1 MAVTITITAAESRI
15 MEALW
20 RLGPLTADEIV
31 AEVAGTEQWGGATV
45 KTLINRLLKKRAIES
60 ARADGRNQY
69 QPLLQRADYV
79 QAESQGLL
87 DRLFGGQLAPLVTHF
102 AKHRALSP
110 DDIARLKQLIEEL
123 GDGE

>member
-1 MAVTITITAAESRI
+1 MSITAAESKI

-31 AEVAGTEQWGGATV
+31 AEVAPAEQWGEATV
-45 KTLINRLLKKRAIES
+45 KTLINRLLKKKAIQS
-60 ARADGRNQY
+60 AREEGRHRY

-87 DRLFGGQLAPLVTHF
+87 DRLFGGQLTPLVTHF
-102 AKHRALSP
+102 AKHRALSAE
-110 DDIARLKQLIEEL
+110 DIARLKRLIEEL
-123 GDGE
+123 DDGD